1 MQWNRHSDL
10 QGKHAFLSPSNYHW
24 LNYDEQKLEARYAT
38 YYSARRG
45 TDLHALAHEAIRLGV
60 RLSDESK
67 ALSAYVNDAIGFKMQ
82 CEQPLRYSD
91 NCFGCAD
98 TIAFRS
104 ETLRVHDLK
113 TGINKA
119 SFKQLEIY
127 AALFCLEYE
136 VDPFMIDFEL
146 RIYQRDEVL
155 VHDPSSDRIQEVML
169 TIVHADQ
176 HIEEVKASGR
186 Y

>member
-1 MQWNRHSDL
+1 
-10 QGKHAFLSPSNYHW
+10 
-24 LNYDEQKLEARYAT
+24 LEARYAT

-45 TDLHALAHEAIRLGV
+45 TDLHNLAHEAIRLGV

-67 ALSAYVNDAIGFKMQ
+67 SLSAYVNDAIGFKMQ

-98 TIAFRS
+98 TICFRS
-104 ETLRVHDLK
+104 QTLHVHDLK
-113 TGINKA
+113 TGITKA

-136 VDPFMIDFEL
+136 IDPFMIDIEL

-155 VHDPSSDRIQEVML
+155 VHDPSSDRIHEVML